1 MKKTLIFLSL
11 FFLVGIPVSYS
22 QDKIIDK
29 VVAVVGGKMILK
41 SDVENQYVQAV
52 MQGYKK
58 GDSTY
63 KCSLL
68 EEMMFQKLLL
78 TQAEIDSVVVTESQI
93 ETDLERRIK
102 YFSKQMGGDDQLEKY
117 YNKSIVEIK
126 ADFRDV
132 IKDQLL
138 QQNVES
144 KITDGIKVTPSEVKS
159 FFNNLPKDS
168 IPTVSSVI
176 EVGEIVKMPKV
187 NEEAKGIAK
196 EKLNAIRER
205 IVKGEN
211 FSTLAVLYSEDPGTS
226 SKGGELGFTS
236 RGDLD
241 PDYEAAA
248 YKLKPG
254 EISPVFLSKYG
265 YHIVQM
271 IERRG
276 ELINTRH
283 ILIKTKVAT
292 EDLLK
297 AKLSL
302 DTIYSKIKS
311 VNDSLTFEKAALRYS
326 NDPSRTNGGLL
337 VNTETG
343 TSKFEPD
350 QLDASIFFV
359 IDKMKVGEISQPVPM
374 TTEDGKQAYRILY
387 LKSRTDPHRANMKD
401 DYDYIQSAALK
412 QKQNKTIAE
421 WIRKKAAATY
431 IRISDEY
438 KYCKFTYQWFK

>member
-11 FFLVGIPVSYS
+11 FFLIGIPVSYS
-22 QDKIIDK
+22 QDKVIDK
-29 VVAVVGGKMILK
+29 VVAVVGGKMILM

-63 KCSLL
+63 KCNLL

-205 IVKGEN
+205 IAKGEN

-226 SKGGELGFTS
+226 AKGGELGFTS

-265 YHIVQM
+265 YHIIQM

-359 IDKMKVGEISQPVPM
+359 IDKMKVGEISQPIPM

-401 DYDYIQSAALK
+401 DYDFIQSAALK
-412 QKQNKTIAE
+412 QKQNKAVAE
-421 WIRKKAAATY
+421 WIKKKAAATY
-431 IRISDEY
+431 IRITDEY
-438 KYCKFTYQWFK
+438 KNCKFMYQWFK